1 LQEPN
6 SGIATGLS
14 FFPFA
19 TPMLM
24 IARQAGTPG
33 IPTWQPALGAV
44 LVLLTTLA
52 CVWAA
57 GRIFRVG
64 LLMQGKGARLGELA
78 RWVLRG

>member
-1 LQEPN
+1 V
-6 SGIATGLS
+6 S

-24 IARQAGTPG
+24 IARQAASPG
-33 IPTWQPALGAV
+33 LPWWQPVVGMAGV
-44 LVLLTTLA
+44 VVTTLL

-64 LLMQGKGARLGELA
+64 LLLQGKGAKMSDLV
-78 RWVLRG
+78 RWVFHG